1 MPDHISTP
9 SPLRGSSGATRTRK
23 RAGRLVPTPVPASPS
38 HDSIAKENAPPA
50 QDPQAPDERGVCES
64 LAGGVGEC
72 GSIGGSK
79 AVVIGLRGVDLRRA
93 DVSKSRQS
101 NREGYF

>member
-9 SPLRGSSGATRTRK
+9 SPPRVSSGATRTRK
-23 RAGRLVPTPVPASPS
+23 RAGRLVPTPVPTSPS
-38 HDSIAKENAPPA
+38 HDTIAKENAPPA
-50 QDPQAPDERGVCES
+50 HYSQAPDQRGACES
-64 LAGGVGEC
+64 LAGELGGC
-72 GSIGGSK
+72 GSSGGSK

-101 NREGYF
+101 ARDGYF